1 MVQLGLKEQIK
12 RRIVYLGSRGIKESS
27 SQGVKRQIESRIK

>member
-12 RRIVYLGSRGIKESS
+12 RRIVYLGSRGIEES
-27 SQGVKRQIESRIK
+27 SQGVKRQFESRIK